1 MDNGQSKTALE
12 VTHTLEPRNGAFGR
26 QYAIATFPS
35 ATDANGMTPLHVAV
49 RQKSEEIVKLLLERG
64 ANVNAQNAKSLETPL
79 HVAINHRRPSKIIL
93 NCLLDHGANI
103 EAADSKGMTPLHI
116 AVRQQNEQIV
126 KLLLEKGAK
135 IEALTAG
142 GCTPLQLAFKHET
155 PSGPIINYLLD
166 RGAGIRDADFITP
179 STVPARFLCA
189 ASRVSPAF
197 PPLFFDPFN
206 PKTRETKDTE
216 LQAAVMEGS
225 EDILELR

>member
-1 MDNGQSKTALE
+1 
-12 VTHTLEPRNGAFGR
+12 
-26 QYAIATFPS
+26 
-35 ATDANGMTPLHVAV
+35 
-49 RQKSEEIVKLLLERG
+49 
-64 ANVNAQNAKSLETPL
+64 
-79 HVAINHRRPSKIIL
+79 
-93 NCLLDHGANI
+93 
-103 EAADSKGMTPLHI
+103 MTPLHI

-166 RGAGIRDADFITP
+166 RGAGIKDADFITP

-225 EDILELR
+225 EDILELRGKRRGGKIRMPHQRDE